1 MWLNTALAQMISEN
15 CILLIRQV
23 PYNLSVLLCSPSG
36 GLFFQLAVL
45 HIFWVK
51 KNVPKGRGGRPTC
64 FSQCSPPT
72 AWFLAM
78 LLVENHFK
86 SFLLLFFFYSFKNIQ
101 QKKHQ
106 EAATHQPHLCHSCWT
121 LILQAQN
128 CGHSS
133 EDNINSH
140 NVQLSVGSINQ
151 FSFPGCHIPMFC
163 HTPPHRSAVVL
174 KNQSNCSKEISLV
187 PKSYLRS
194 YLLE

>member
-1 MWLNTALAQMISEN
+1 MLSIRWFVFSVSSTTYFLGKKKCTKGSWRQAHLLFSMFTPHSMISS
-15 CILLIRQV
+15 
-23 PYNLSVLLCSPSG
+23 YATG
-36 GLFFQLAVL
+36 
-45 HIFWVK
+45 W
-51 KNVPKGRGGRPTC
+51 
-64 FSQCSPPT
+64 
-72 AWFLAM
+72 
-78 LLVENHFK
+78 K
-86 SFLLLFFFYSFKNIQ
+86 SFYIVFIAFFFYSFKNIQ

-106 EAATHQPHLCHSCWT
+106 EAATHQPHICHSCWK

>member
-86 SFLLLFFFYSFKNIQ
+86 SFLLLFFFILSRTFNRKST
-101 QKKHQ
+101 KK
-106 EAATHQPHLCHSCWT
+106 QPHISHISVTAAERSFSKLKIVVT
-121 LILQAQN
+121 LQKTTSTVTMYSWAWAALTSFHFQVVIYRCFVTLLRTDLQW
-128 CGHSS
+128 
-133 EDNINSH
+133 
-140 NVQLSVGSINQ
+140 
-151 FSFPGCHIPMFC
+151 
-163 HTPPHRSAVVL
+163 
-174 KNQSNCSKEISLV
+174 
-187 PKSYLRS
+187 Y
-194 YLLE
+194 